1 MIIEKY
7 LKEEI
12 PKEIEPLPPQKGVD
26 LRFRQEVKNS
36 EDYFPICALS
46 EMQYDWILK
55 ARILRKYEVREYV
68 KKN

>member
-7 LKEEI
+7 EKEEI
-12 PKEIEPLPPQKGVD
+12 PQAPVSLPPQKGVD
-26 LRFRQEVKNS
+26 LRFKNEVKNS

-55 ARILRKYEVREYV
+55 ARILWKYDMR
-68 KKN
+68 